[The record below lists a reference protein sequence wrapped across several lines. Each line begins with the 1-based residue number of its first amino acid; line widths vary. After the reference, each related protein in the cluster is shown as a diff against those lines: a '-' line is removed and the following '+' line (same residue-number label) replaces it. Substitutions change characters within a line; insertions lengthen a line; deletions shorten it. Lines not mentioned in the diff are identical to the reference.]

1 MPADL
6 RVQHLGTL
14 SYLVS
19 IGARHGY
26 VPVTTT
32 ALGRAIGK
40 SQQTASSHLAQ
51 LEAGGLVERRAS
63 RRGGSPVH
71 ITPHGYAELERA
83 ASALRGCL
91 DSQPDHMRLEGTL
104 VSGMGEG
111 AYYMSL
117 DGYTRQ
123 FRSATGYVPYPGTLN
138 VRLDRPH
145 HAMTAE
151 RLDAM
156 DGVLING
163 FSDGRRTYGWV
174 RCFAATVND
183 SIACHVIRLER
194 THHDPDIAEI
204 ISSVCIRDAGALDD
218 GSRVS
223 VQVQVQVPTAVPAPG
238 AGRGSVGGR
247 GRPVAAGRRPNVGG

>member
-6 RVQHLGTL
+6 RVQHLRTL

-19 IGARHGY
+19 IGARHSY

-51 LEAGGLVERRAS
+51 LEAGGLVERQAS
-63 RRGGSPVH
+63 GRGGSPVRV
-71 ITPHGYAELERA
+71 TRHGYAALERA
-83 ASALRGCL
+83 ASALRDCL
-91 DSQPDHMRLEGTL
+91 DSQPDHVRLEGTL

-123 FRSATGYVPYPGTLN
+123 FRSAIGYVPFPGTLN

-151 RLDAM
+151 RLDSM

-183 SIACHVIRLER
+183 SIGCHVIRLER

-204 ISSVCIRDAGALDD
+204 ISRVCIRDAGSLGD

-223 VQVQVQVPTAVPAPG
+223 VRVQMPMAASVLG
-238 AGRGSVGGR
+238 AGAAAGRRGGR
-247 GRPVAAGRRPNVGG
+247 GRPADAARTAAGS